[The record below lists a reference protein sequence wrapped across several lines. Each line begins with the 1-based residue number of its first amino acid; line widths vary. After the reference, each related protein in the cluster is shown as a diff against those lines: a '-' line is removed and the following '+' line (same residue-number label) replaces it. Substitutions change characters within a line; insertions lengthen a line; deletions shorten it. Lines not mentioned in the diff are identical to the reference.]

1 MAVIERMREAVLL
14 TPEGVRAELAGWVT
28 GHGDPSMPLLEWRTL
43 LASSGWATPSWPER
57 WHGKGWPAWTDA
69 VVAEALVDLGTVG
82 VPLGLGMQLAA
93 PTILEH
99 GTDDLRRRYLL
110 PTIRGEIT
118 WCQLFSEPGAGSD
131 LAGATTTAVRDGD
144 EWIVNGQKVW
154 NTGAHYADMGILV
167 ARTDWDVAKH
177 AGLSFFVIDM
187 RQPGVTV
194 RPLRQ
199 MNHHQSFN
207 EVFLDDARV
216 PARDQVGALG
226 EGWHVALTT
235 LSYERKYGGR
245 VRPNLS
251 SAPGRL
257 LDEARAEVEHYFESY
272 RWYPQRS
279 GRVDLVVDR
288 ARENGVDQEPVV
300 RQEIARL
307 LSLQM
312 VSQWTA
318 SRASAARALGRT
330 PGAEGSVGKLASS
343 EISRSAARVHSLIG
357 GASGLLRGSDAPL
370 DGVIAEVLVST
381 PGQSIAGGTDEI
393 QKNILGEKMLGL
405 PREPSPEFGEPFRLA
420 RRNG

>member
-1 MAVIERMREAVLL
+1 MAVIERIRETVQL
-14 TPEGVRAELAGWVT
+14 TPEGVRTALAAWIDE
-28 GHGDPSMPLLEWRTL
+28 HWDPAMSLLEWRTL
-43 LASSGWATPSWPER
+43 LAADGWATPSWPQR

-69 VVAEALVDLGTVG
+69 VVAEALVELGTCG
-82 VPLGLGMQLAA
+82 TPLGLGMQLAA

-99 GTDDLRRRYLL
+99 GTDDLRERYLL

-118 WCQLFSEPGAGSD
+118 WCQLFSEPGSGSD
-131 LAGATTTAVRDGD
+131 LAGLTTTAVRDGD

-167 ARTDWDVAKH
+167 ARTDWDVPKH

-194 RPLRQ
+194 RPLKQ

-207 EVFLDDARV
+207 EVFLDNARIPV
-216 PARDQVGALG
+216 RDRVGALG

-245 VRPNLS
+245 VRPQLS

-257 LDEARAEVEHYFESY
+257 LDEARAEVDHYFESY
-272 RWYPQRS
+272 KWYPQRS
-279 GRVDLVVDR
+279 GRVDLVVER
-288 ARENGVDQEPVV
+288 ARANGLDRDSVV

-307 LSLQM
+307 LSLQL

-318 SRASAARALGRT
+318 SRAAAARALGRT
-330 PGAEGSVGKLASS
+330 PGAEGSVGKLATS

-357 GASGLLRGSDAPL
+357 GASCMLSGADAPL
-370 DGVIAEVLVST
+370 DGVITEVLIST

-405 PREPSPEFGEPFRLA
+405 PREPAPEYGEPFRQT

>member
-1 MAVIERMREAVLL
+1 MGIEVMALLEHTGAEGVVDVASL
-14 TPEGVRAELAGWVT
+14 TPKSVREVLADWLAT
-28 GHGDPSMPLLEWRTL
+28 HWNPDRSLLEWRTV
-43 LASSGWATPSWPER
+43 LAAYGWATPSWPVR

-69 VVAEALVDLGTVG
+69 VVASALVEFGACGT
-82 VPLGLGMQLAA
+82 PLGLGMQLAA

-99 GTDDLRRRYLL
+99 GPDHLRERYLL

-131 LAGATTTAVRDGD
+131 LAGLSTTAVRDGD
-144 EWIVNGQKVW
+144 EWVVNGQKVW
-154 NTGAHYADMGILV
+154 NTGAHYSDVGILL
-167 ARTDWDVAKH
+167 ARTDRSVPKH
-177 AGLSFFVIDM
+177 AGLTFFVIDM

-207 EVFLDDARV
+207 EVFLTDARI
-216 PARDQVGALG
+216 PADHVVGREG
-226 EGWHVALTT
+226 EGWSVALTT

-251 SAPGRL
+251 SAPGRTL
-257 LDEARAEVEHYFESY
+257 AEARAEVDHYFESY

-279 GRVDLVVDR
+279 GRVDLVVER
-288 ARENGVDQEPVV
+288 ARAMGVAADPVV

-307 LSLQM
+307 LSLQS

-318 SRASAARALGRT
+318 ARASAARALGRT
-330 PGAEGSVGKLASS
+330 PGAEGSVGKLATS
-343 EISRSAARVHSLIG
+343 EISRGAARVHSLIG
-357 GASGLLRGSDAPL
+357 GADCMLAGSDAAL
-370 DGVIAEVLVST
+370 DGIITEVLLST

-393 QKNILGEKMLGL
+393 QKNILAEKLLGL
-405 PREPSPEFGEPFRLA
+405 PR
-420 RRNG
+420 